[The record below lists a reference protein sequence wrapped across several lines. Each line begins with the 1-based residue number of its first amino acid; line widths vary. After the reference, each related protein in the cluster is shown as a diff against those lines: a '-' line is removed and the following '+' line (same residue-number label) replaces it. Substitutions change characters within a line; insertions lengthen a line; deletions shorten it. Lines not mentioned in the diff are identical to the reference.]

1 MLTSVLFKLQ
11 NLRKNL
17 NLEKD
22 TEDDETVLQNTYDP
36 EKGSPRYTKNKRRE
50 REIRE
55 KFNLNNSQNQD
66 EITTAKSKRKSK
78 RDLPC
83 LPEPKN
89 ITHHIQEDAD
99 ASEADSSALDPEDAG
114 GGKELKWKSKK
125 GKSTES
131 AAGSQVEAA
140 EDHLL
145 HEYQQQIKQEE
156 EKSMKKT
163 KTEKEVESFLSQN
176 ITLNNDVGKK
186 KKKKLQPVTTE
197 SDVGCVFLF

>member
-17 NLEKD
+17 NLEKE

-36 EKGSPRYTKNKRRE
+36 ETGSPRYTKNKRRE
-50 REIRE
+50 RELRE
-55 KFNLNNSQNQD
+55 KVNLNNNQNQD
-66 EITTAKSKRKSK
+66 EITTSKRKSK

-83 LPEPKN
+83 LPETKN

-99 ASEADSSALDPEDAG
+99 ASKADSSALNPEDAG
-114 GGKELKWKSKK
+114 SGKELKWKSKK
-125 GKSTES
+125 GKSAES
-131 AAGSQVEAA
+131 AAGSQVEDA

-163 KTEKEVESFLSQN
+163 KAEKEVKSFLSQN
-176 ITLNNDVGKK
+176 ITLNNDVGKN
-186 KKKKLQPVTTE
+186 KKKKLQSVTTE